1 MNAFLAVP
9 MRNAGSMLD
18 LFPDSA
24 VINSAASS
32 ECRADFAGIPAK
44 AAVYLLVSSDGGMEQ
59 PVLLATVGDLRSALK
74 NRLADTP
81 PDAKSKRVNYG
92 ALCSRVYYRRVDS
105 SFAAN
110 YWYARAAE
118 E

>member
-1 MNAFLAVP
+1 ME
-9 MRNAGSMLD
+9 MITH

-24 VINSAASS
+24 TIDPSAPN
-32 ECRADFAGIPAK
+32 EQRADFASIPGK
-44 AAVYLLVSSDGGMEQ
+44 GAVYLLVSSERGAEQ

-118 E
+118 ELF